1 MGYLACMK
9 LRREFAFALL
19 LTIFWIP
26 TPSAQAHAE
35 LVTSSPPVGAHLN
48 TLPSHVAVTFDGN
61 LLTIG
66 GAKTNTLM
74 VTDPN
79 GNEIDAKNSRLS
91 GATLTVDL
99 NPVST
104 TGVFVVSWRVV
115 SGDGHPEQSS
125 YRFTVNGH
133 TTITSPTPTPSAL
146 PAPGAMVKGPTFW
159 ARYGTRVLLG
169 FGLVIAIGIW
179 IGFERARRKAE

>member
-1 MGYLACMK
+1 MR
-9 LRREFAFALL
+9 LRRAFAFV
-19 LTIFWIP
+19 IFIAFFWP
-26 TPSAQAHAE
+26 PSAQAHAE
-35 LVTSSPPVGAHLN
+35 LVTSTPPVGAHLKA
-48 TLPSHVAVTFDGN
+48 LPSRVAVTFDGN

-66 GAKTNTLM
+66 GAKTNTLT
-74 VTDPN
+74 VTDPY
-79 GNEIDAKNSRLS
+79 GKEVDAKNSRVT

-125 YRFTVNGH
+125 YRFTVNSSSA
-133 TTITSPTPTPSAL
+133 ITSPTPTPTAL
-146 PAPGAMVKGPTFW
+146 PTPTATVNGPTFW
-159 ARYGTRVLLG
+159 ARYGTRVLLT
-169 FGLVIAIGIW
+169 FGLVIAMGIW

>member
-1 MGYLACMK
+1 MR
-9 LRREFAFALL
+9 LRRVFAFAVF
-19 LTIFWIP
+19 LTFLWP
-26 TPSAQAHAE
+26 PSAQAHAE

-48 TLPSHVAVTFDGN
+48 ALPSHVTVTFDGN

-74 VTDPN
+74 VTDAN
-79 GNEIDAKNSRLS
+79 GNEVDAKNSRLS

-104 TGVFVVSWRVV
+104 TGEFVVSWRVV

-125 YRFTVNGH
+125 YRFTVNNPSA
-133 TTITSPTPTPSAL
+133 ITSPTPTPTAL
-146 PAPGAMVKGPTFW
+146 PTPTATANGPTFW
-159 ARYGTRVLLG
+159 ARYGTRVLLV

-179 IGFERARRKAE
+179 IGFERARRKAR